1 MLPFGKYLRV
11 GKPLTPNLELR
22 VLSASASTL
31 AITTSSALAKA
42 SPSFS
47 YVGARA
53 LQWPHP
59 YNTSNNPSILM
70 FLDERHWRQGDI
82 TTTTLCSHQRGLVL
96 ILANPFNSHSQ
107 DLISNSPYFLP
118 HRSYHVSSEN
128 LVLDQL
134 KSPWLKFSLFS
145 LLVCLILYW

>member
-1 MLPFGKYLRV
+1 MVYTNICLSTESNKHLTGYSLLLEEQQKQLQLEVLQPDYKKQEVLVKKTISYSSALVLPFGKYLRV

-59 YNTSNNPSILM
+59 
-70 FLDERHWRQGDI
+70 
-82 TTTTLCSHQRGLVL
+82 
-96 ILANPFNSHSQ
+96 
-107 DLISNSPYFLP
+107 
-118 HRSYHVSSEN
+118 
-128 LVLDQL
+128 
-134 KSPWLKFSLFS
+134 
-145 LLVCLILYW
+145 